1 MNRVFVGYHNPLRLA
16 IENERHNHNN
26 HETYYT
32 TTSEDVANGTT
43 YLSVM
48 EQNLSV
54 LKEAL
59 G

>member
-1 MNRVFVGYHNPLRLA
+1 MDSMQA
-16 IENERHNHNN
+16 
-26 HETYYT
+26 
-32 TTSEDVANGTT
+32 TTSEDVKNGMT

-48 EQNLSV
+48 EQNLGV

>member
-1 MNRVFVGYHNPLRLA
+1 MFEMDSMQSITA
-16 IENERHNHNN
+16 D
-26 HETYYT
+26 
-32 TTSEDVANGTT
+32 DVKNGIT

-48 EQNLSV
+48 EQNLGV

>member
-1 MNRVFVGYHNPLRLA
+1 V
-16 IENERHNHNN
+16 ENTAEKNQKIL
-26 HETYYT
+26 TMDSMQS

>member
-1 MNRVFVGYHNPLRLA
+1 MDSMQSM
-16 IENERHNHNN
+16 
-26 HETYYT
+26 
-32 TTSEDVANGTT
+32 TSEDVANGTT

-59 G
+59 S

>member
-1 MNRVFVGYHNPLRLA
+1 MILTMDSMQSIAADDLK
-16 IENERHNHNN
+16 
-26 HETYYT
+26 
-32 TTSEDVANGTT
+32 NGIT

-48 EQNLSV
+48 EQNLGV